1 MNISPHLL
9 IDALILK
16 FLALWTLNNLLLLSW
31 LIISIAKK
39 DEVVNLALKEDNL
52 FFKLMILN
60 HFNSNEDDVLM
71 SIEDLRDL
79 RLRKQKIESEKKA
92 RKYIMDINQRYR
104 KMSALK
110 RNNFLRNI
118 NPFKKAA

>member
-1 MNISPHLL
+1 M
-9 IDALILK
+9 K
-16 FLALWTLNNLLLLSW
+16 
-31 LIISIAKK
+31 
-39 DEVVNLALKEDNL
+39 
-52 FFKLMILN
+52 LN

-71 SIEDLRDL
+71 SIEDLRAL

-104 KMSALK
+104 KMSTHK